1 MGRSPAVAVR
11 RAEALKMRANG
22 RSYDDIAE
30 ALGYGSPASARKDLS
45 RAMGQVIQ
53 EAGKELLTL
62 ETTRTENI
70 LSAAWGII
78 TDPTADNRDK
88 ALALR
93 EATRIL
99 DRRAKLLGL
108 DADSAAGK
116 ARLADDDA
124 EEVQQGLFNFATV
137 IRDGVRLEA
146 LADAFRVYAAAVAD
160 VLDAHNIPASVL
172 PDMPDVDA
180 DYTDDAYTAVSV
192 TPALAAGTSSTNQ

>member
-1 MGRSPAVAVR
+1 
-11 RAEALKMRANG
+11 MRANG
-22 RSYDDIAE
+22 KSYEDIAE

-116 ARLADDDA
+116 ARRADEDV

-160 VLDAHNIPASVL
+160 ALAAHDIPASVL
-172 PDMPDVDA
+172 PVMPDLDA
-180 DYTDDAYTAVSV
+180 DYTDEPYTAV
-192 TPALAAGTSSTNQ
+192 TQPPAALAGPSTD

>member
-1 MGRSPAVAVR
+1 
-11 RAEALKMRANG
+11 MRANG
-22 RSYDDIAE
+22 KSYDDIAE

-45 RAMGQVIQ
+45 RAMDQVIQ

-78 TDPTADNRDK
+78 TDSTADNRDK

-116 ARLADDDA
+116 ARQAEDNA
-124 EEVQQGLFNFATV
+124 EEAQQGLFNLGAV
-137 IRDGVRLEA
+137 IRDSVRLEA
-146 LADAFRVYAAAVAD
+146 LADAFRAYAAAVAE
-160 VLDAHNIPASVL
+160 VLAAHGIPATIL
-172 PDMPDVDA
+172 PTPPDPDTDYQGEEWDDSTQQPVNTYDPWRVDA
-180 DYTDDAYTAVSV
+180 ETVEPP
-192 TPALAAGTSSTNQ
+192 PALTAGPST